1 MTMSNK
7 FYHDADNLPPSEAIP
22 SGTGFEPV
30 YRLDPVTDL
39 VIRDGERDLQSMIQ
53 AAEDSCR
60 IDKIL
65 KRYEQTGDETL
76 FQQRATLIA
85 DLTSA
90 PGTIQEAYMLL
101 RQCKESFDSLPPSMK
116 DGKDNFAD
124 FVLSLAPQMK
134 SNKEEGAVS

>member
-1 MTMSNK
+1 MSNK
-7 FYHDADNLPPSEAIP
+7 LYHDADNLPPSEAIP
-22 SGTGFEPV
+22 SGSGFEPV

-39 VIRDGERDLQSMIQ
+39 VIRDGERDLQAMIQ

-65 KRYEQTGDETL
+65 ERYEQTGDETL
-76 FQQRATLIA
+76 FQQRATLVA

-101 RQCKESFDSLPPSMK
+101 RSCKESFDSLPASMK

-124 FVLSLAPQMK
+124 FVLSLAPQMESEK
-134 SNKEEGAVS
+134 KEGVPS

>member
-1 MTMSNK
+1 MSNK
-7 FYHDADNLPPSEAIP
+7 LYFDADNLPPSESIP
-22 SGTGFEPV
+22 SGNGFEPV

-60 IDKIL
+60 VDKIL
-65 KRYEQTGDETL
+65 ERYEQTGDETL

-101 RQCKESFDSLPPSMK
+101 RQCKESFDSLPPAMR

-134 SNKEEGAVS
+134 TGQKEGADS